1 MQIELQAPGSFF
13 LPTTHPCHSLPY
25 CWSVA
30 KLCQTLCDLH
40 ELQHARLPCL
50 SLPEFAQIHVHWVGY
65 AIQPSKALSSPSPPA
80 LKLSQNQVFPNEL
93 ALCIKWPKFWSF
105 STSPSNEYSGLISF
119 KIDWFDLLAVQ
130 GTLKSLLQRHSL
142 KASILWWSAFFMVQL
157 SHLYMTTGKT
167 IALTIWIFVSKVMSL
182 LFNTL
187 SSFVIAFLPRSNC
200 LLISWLQS
208 PFSVILEPK
217 KRKSVTSSFYSPS
230 TYHEVIGPE
239 ARILVF

>member
-1 MQIELQAPGSFF
+1 MNCSMPGFPAFHSRSLLKFMSIELAMPSNHLNLCRPLLLLPSSF
-13 LPTTHPCHSLPY
+13 P
-25 CWSVA
+25 
-30 KLCQTLCDLH
+30 
-40 ELQHARLPCL
+40 R
-50 SLPEFAQIHVHWVGY
+50 IR
-65 AIQPSKALSSPSPPA
+65 
-80 LKLSQNQVFPNEL
+80 VFSNEL

-105 STSPSNEYSGLISF
+105 STSPSSEYSGLISF

-157 SHLYMTTGKT
+157 SHLYMTTRKT
-167 IALTIWIFVSKVMSL
+167 TALTIWIFVSKVMSL

-187 SSFVIAFLPRSNC
+187 SSSVIAFLPRSNC

-239 ARILVF
+239 ARILVFWMLSFKLAFSLSSFILIKRLFSSS

>member
-1 MQIELQAPGSFF
+1 MNCSMPGFPAFHSRSLLKFMSIELAMPSNHLNLCRPLLLLPSSF
-13 LPTTHPCHSLPY
+13 P
-25 CWSVA
+25 
-30 KLCQTLCDLH
+30 
-40 ELQHARLPCL
+40 R
-50 SLPEFAQIHVHWVGY
+50 IR
-65 AIQPSKALSSPSPPA
+65 
-80 LKLSQNQVFPNEL
+80 VFSNEL

-105 STSPSNEYSGLISF
+105 STSPSSEYSGLISF

-167 IALTIWIFVSKVMSL
+167 TALTIWIFVSKVMSL

-187 SSFVIAFLPRSNC
+187 SSSVIAFLPRSNC
-200 LLISWLQS
+200 LLISGLQS

-239 ARILVF
+239 ARILVFWMLSFKLDFSLSSFILIKRLFSSS

>member
-1 MQIELQAPGSFF
+1 MKCSMPGFPAFHSRSLLKFMSIELAMPSNHLNLCRPLLLLPSSF
-13 LPTTHPCHSLPY
+13 P
-25 CWSVA
+25 
-30 KLCQTLCDLH
+30 
-40 ELQHARLPCL
+40 R
-50 SLPEFAQIHVHWVGY
+50 IR
-65 AIQPSKALSSPSPPA
+65 
-80 LKLSQNQVFPNEL
+80 VFSNEL

-130 GTLKSLLQRHSL
+130 GTLKSLLQCHSL

-217 KRKSVTSSFYSPS
+217 KRKPVTSSFYSPS

-239 ARILVF
+239 ARILVFWMLSFKLAFSLSSFILIKRLFSSS